1 MAKKALIHNGI
12 VQQIEES
19 SNTFEVHS
27 NLKWVD
33 CDDSVKVNWTYNGST
48 FADYDTRTTSEKTAA
63 QWEHVRIERKKLL
76 KASDWTQG
84 ADSPLTDSK
93 KAEWKTY
100 RQALR
105 VFQLKVIHSTS
116 LGQLNLHNL
125 TLNGI
130 RN

>member
-48 FADYDTRTTSEKTAA
+48 FADFDTRTTSEKTAA
-63 QWEHVRIERKKLL
+63 QLEHVRIERKKLL
-76 KASDWTQG
+76 KASDWTLG

-93 KAEWKTY
+93 K
-100 RQALR
+100 Q
-105 VFQLKVIHSTS
+105 
-116 LGQLNLHNL
+116 
-125 TLNGI
+125 NGKLI
-130 RN
+130 DKL

>member
-48 FADYDTRTTSEKTAA
+48 FADDDTRTTSEKTAA

-76 KASDWTQG
+76 ENYLNSDF
-84 ADSPLTDSK
+84 A
-93 KAEWKTY
+93 
-100 RQALR
+100 
-105 VFQLKVIHSTS
+105 FS
-116 LGQLNLHNL
+116 LSSSIFFLISSSEIL
-125 TLNGI
+125 
-130 RN
+130 